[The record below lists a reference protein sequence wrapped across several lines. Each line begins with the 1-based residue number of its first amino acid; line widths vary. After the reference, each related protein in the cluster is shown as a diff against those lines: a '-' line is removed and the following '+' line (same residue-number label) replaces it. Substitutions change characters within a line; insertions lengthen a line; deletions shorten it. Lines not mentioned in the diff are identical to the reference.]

1 MVLLIIVSVRVHQR
15 PNLAF
20 GISLY
25 VSDDGQPSNVCNT
38 MVRRVPWPGGA
49 TGNMNWQFRMILKII
64 LKKEGRERQTS
75 SSKQRLTMVQG

>member
-1 MVLLIIVSVRVHQR
+1 MDLQCSTIVGPKIIICWTITLEVNPGSGMMVLLIIVSVRVHQR

-38 MVRRVPWPGGA
+38 MVRRVP
-49 TGNMNWQFRMILKII
+49 
-64 LKKEGRERQTS
+64 
-75 SSKQRLTMVQG
+75 